1 MSEGRPDL
9 ADAALAAASAA
20 IDLARVPLGIARRLP
35 GVRLL
40 AREGA
45 LVRPRVRSR
54 VEGIVTRALDAP
66 EAHRILQRVAELVS
80 ADGTPPPREASPPP
94 AP

>member
-1 MSEGRPDL
+1 MSERRPDL
-9 ADAALAAASAA
+9 ADAALAAAAA
-20 IDLARVPLGIARRLP
+20 AVDIARIPLGLAARLP

-66 EAHRILQRVAELVS
+66 EAHRILQHVAAQLT
-80 ADGTPPPREASPPP
+80 ADGTPPPPRASPPP
-94 AP
+94 AR